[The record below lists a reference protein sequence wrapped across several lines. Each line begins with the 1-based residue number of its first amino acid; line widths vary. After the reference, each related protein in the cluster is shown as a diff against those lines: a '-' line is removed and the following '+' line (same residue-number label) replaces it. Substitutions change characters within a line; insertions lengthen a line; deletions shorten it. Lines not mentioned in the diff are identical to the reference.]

1 MIVVLLIAAALLV
14 IVLILLF
21 WYYMIYET
29 PEKVSLK
36 SLGLDETDIST
47 DEYGYG
53 TYDEPHEEH
62 SIQDSESSLSK
73 EGDWAEFD
81 WKLYR
86 GDYYAD
92 YDALE

>member
-53 TYDEPHEEH
+53 TNDEPRTEYEVEEP
-62 SIQDSESSLSK
+62 ESSLSK

-86 GDYYAD
+86 GDYYSD